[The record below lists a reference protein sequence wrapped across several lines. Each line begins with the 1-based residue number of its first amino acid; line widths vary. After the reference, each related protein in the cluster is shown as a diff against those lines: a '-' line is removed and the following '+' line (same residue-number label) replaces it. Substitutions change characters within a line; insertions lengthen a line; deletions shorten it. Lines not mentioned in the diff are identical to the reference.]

1 MDYIKKKEFGLDV
14 NTHGNA
20 SSAND
25 ILKKKTNLI
34 LFRTSKTSCL
44 NCEKKYIQINNR

>member
-14 NTHGNA
+14 NRHGNV

-25 ILKKKTNLI
+25 ILKKKN
-34 LFRTSKTSCL
+34 K
-44 NCEKKYIQINNR
+44 Q